1 MDLQRI
7 NRQHAVDTIANIIEN
22 NPFGFQQILDAAHL
36 SVINKRKILE
46 RQRQQQ
52 RQQQQQQRLHDLDMI
67 KIGFRLPPPPDQ
79 FIEPVRVRA
88 QEARK
93 WAKRIKLRKET
104 TLAMKE
110 LQLPL
115 AAIINIVDF
124 I

>member
-1 MDLQRI
+1 MELQRM
-7 NRQHAVDTIANIIEN
+7 NRQHAVETIANIIEN
-22 NPFGFQQILDAAHL
+22 NPFEFQQILDAAHL

-46 RQRQQQ
+46 QQKQQ
-52 RQQQQQQRLHDLDMI
+52 RQKQQDLDMI
-67 KIGFRLPPPPDQ
+67 KIGFRLPPPPPDQ
-79 FIEPVRVRA
+79 FREPVYVRA

>member
-1 MDLQRI
+1 MELQRM
-7 NRQHAVDTIANIIEN
+7 NRQHALETIANIIEN

-46 RQRQQQ
+46 RQKQQQ
-52 RQQQQQQRLHDLDMI
+52 QQQQQQRLHDLDMI

-79 FIEPVRVRA
+79 FIEPIHVRA

-93 WAKRIKLRKET
+93 WGKRIKLRKET